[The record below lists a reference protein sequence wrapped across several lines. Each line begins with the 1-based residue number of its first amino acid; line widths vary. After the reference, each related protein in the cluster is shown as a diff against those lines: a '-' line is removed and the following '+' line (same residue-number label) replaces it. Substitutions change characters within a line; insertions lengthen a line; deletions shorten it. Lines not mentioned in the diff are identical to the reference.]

1 MKELSY
7 ELIKTAD
14 ELIPIRINHVKADSS
29 YSGCLFHWHEQLEF
43 YCVLSGGVFMLC
55 NGKQDWILPGE
66 VGFVNWCEPHRGM
79 QFKENTEHFVV
90 QIDLTKVIKNSKFL
104 SEKAYFSPAHNN
116 LTFVPTYI
124 KSDPLLYQYLLK
136 IVEEYTFK
144 KTGYEFIINGTIQYV
159 LAHLLRTYCSN
170 AVLPHQALQNPS
182 SIDLIQKLLIYIANH
197 YTEKISIEYL
207 AKHIGLSSSYMC
219 RLFKKHVGLTIFDY
233 INELRCDHA
242 ASLIS
247 NGVPLS
253 EVYTLVGFQ
262 DYNYFSRLFKSTVGK
277 SPTHYRKGLMS

>member
-1 MKELSY
+1 M
-7 ELIKTAD
+7 
-14 ELIPIRINHVKADSS
+14 
-29 YSGCLFHWHEQLEF
+29 
-43 YCVLSGGVFMLC
+43 
-55 NGKQDWILPGE
+55 
-66 VGFVNWCEPHRGM
+66 
-79 QFKENTEHFVV
+79 
-90 QIDLTKVIKNSKFL
+90 
-104 SEKAYFSPAHNN
+104 
-116 LTFVPTYI
+116 
-124 KSDPLLYQYLLK
+124 
-136 IVEEYTFK
+136 
-144 KTGYEFIINGTIQYV
+144 
-159 LAHLLRTYCSN
+159 
-170 AVLPHQALQNPS
+170 
-182 SIDLIQKLLIYIANH
+182 IQKLLIYIANH